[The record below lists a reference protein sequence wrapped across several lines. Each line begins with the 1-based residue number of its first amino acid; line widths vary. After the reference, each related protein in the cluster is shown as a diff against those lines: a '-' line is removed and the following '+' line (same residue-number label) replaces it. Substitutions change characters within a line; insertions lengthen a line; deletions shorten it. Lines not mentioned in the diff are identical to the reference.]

1 MQEQMRQQ
9 HIPVKVYRT
18 AERLMVT
25 TPMPGLEPENI
36 QVEVTRDG
44 HLVLQGAMR
53 GMLKEVK
60 ELLLDEWSVGAYYR
74 KLALPVSINA
84 ECASG
89 VQCQRMG
96 QVLNRAVVLAQRAER
111 HASQDIRLYVAGIA
125 LDRLGEASQATAP
138 LIELFVG
145 KTAQDRYTVQVGIE
159 HRYPIKVRDGSLVI
173 FEVSIGEP
181 SMGVS
186 ESIVGVQR
194 QRAGTVLDGSPI
206 LAQGGRGKAS
216 KKIAPAIGGIE
227 RQRLVKVCH
236 GKLQLAAQGVRHAS
250 LAIDARQQ

>member
-44 HLVLQGAMR
+44 HLVLHGEMR

-84 ECASG
+84 ECANASYGNG
-89 VQCQRMG
+89 VLTLAGLNPFDRFMHTCTHSMMWLWYTCMPMG
-96 QVLNRAVVLAQRAER
+96 TSVSVPPG
-111 HASQDIRLYVAGIA
+111 RLSAKP
-125 LDRLGEASQATAP
+125 RR
-138 LIELFVG
+138 
-145 KTAQDRYTVQVGIE
+145 K
-159 HRYPIKVRDGSLVI
+159 PITW
-173 FEVSIGEP
+173 ET
-181 SMGVS
+181 
-186 ESIVGVQR
+186 R
-194 QRAGTVLDGSPI
+194 Q
-206 LAQGGRGKAS
+206 GRGALS
-216 KKIAPAIGGIE
+216 
-227 RQRLVKVCH
+227 RCH
-236 GKLQLAAQGVRHAS
+236 STHPSTRS
-250 LAIDARQQ
+250 